1 MWQLLILCFK
11 VNIAGSVPSVTKSF
25 VWVVKIIKHRQMML
39 VTETKFCNHEGLGYI
54 CQNVLYK
61 YSNNTKPKQRNAVI
75 VVPSINYQQH
85 TFVDGKS
92 LTWILY
98 LSN

>member
-1 MWQLLILCFK
+1 MSSKDNQTPANCACNRDK
-11 VNIAGSVPSVTKSF
+11 N
-25 VWVVKIIKHRQMML
+25 
-39 VTETKFCNHEGLGYI
+39 FCNHEGLGYI

-61 YSNNTKPKQRNAVI
+61 YSTNTKPKQRNAVI

-92 LTWILY
+92 LTWTLY